1 MRPALAVGICL
12 RSHHP
17 FGPCIVMDRP
27 QGIAAQI
34 FLRPGDAS
42 HREPQDEHA
51 AGRGEGIAP
60 PVDVVFE
67 IHQHACRSE
76 YGEYVRDLM
85 QYYLNNSMS
94 FSRLE
99 LMTPSVTSE
108 DITTYSI
115 FSVFLMNHFEG
126 IDSRRV
132 SRSRMMSSMRC

>member
-1 MRPALAVGICL
+1 MRPAFAVGVCL
-12 RSHHP
+12 RGYHL
-17 FGPCIVMDRP
+17 FGPWIVMDRP

-34 FLRPGDAS
+34 FLRPGDSS

-60 PVDVVFE
+60 PVGVVFE
-67 IHQHACRSE
+67 IHQHACRRK

-85 QYYLNNSMS
+85 QYYLNKSMS

-99 LMTPSVTSE
+99 LMTLSVTSE